1 LGSAS
6 RRGGRSGHEE
16 RDTTRLLEPSSG
28 LPIVIEVVDET
39 ERIEAFLPVLD
50 EMVGDGLITTE
61 RVHVVTYRG
70 TPRAT

>member
-1 LGSAS
+1 
-6 RRGGRSGHEE
+6 
-16 RDTTRLLEPSSG
+16 
-28 LPIVIEVVDET
+28 VIEVVDET

-61 RVHVVTYRG
+61 RDHVVTYRG